1 MKIGL
6 YGGIANNIYV
16 FGKALAAAGADV
28 CFIRDRSD
36 HYPFSQPAWEDM
48 EFRLPYAEVPQA
60 AGWPWERWEAVERR
74 HGWQAP
80 AWLFDPPASP
90 VALPALPSG
99 PRNPLDAL
107 WLRQHL
113 AAPYRSSV
121 LIKMRECDALLVCG
135 IEGSIFAL
143 LSGKPFV
150 IWPHGG
156 DMMIAAGLLQPSWRR
171 LRERVAYGVVR
182 RLLMSAFANAVCIG
196 SHEPTGI
203 STDYYGAEGY
213 IRRQKIAFLP
223 IPIPVRP
230 RPPAPERRRALDG
243 LLGEMGLRVPQDA
256 IVGFVP
262 SRLDY
267 EWKGQDRLLQA
278 LVQLEQQGRSGRLRL
293 VFSGWGNDFHAAQRF
308 AADHGIADRLLF
320 LDSALSK
327 PLLFKY
333 YLAADFVIDQFINGM
348 YGTAAL
354 EAMACGAPL
363 LTWLNDAYERPWG
376 APPVIQS
383 RNADDIAA
391 ALGRILDGSIDL
403 ERTGRSLQEWL
414 GRVHNPGSAV
424 RDLLKK
430 FEGN

>member
-16 FGKALAAAGADV
+16 FAKALAAGGADV

-36 HYPFSQPAWEDM
+36 HYPFSQPAWEDL
-48 EFRLPYAEVPQA
+48 EFRLPYAEVPKV
-60 AGWPWERWEAVERR
+60 AGWPWARWEAVERR
-74 HGWQAP
+74 EGWEAP
-80 AWLFDPPASP
+80 SWLFDPPAAP
-90 VALPALPSG
+90 VPVRNLPSG
-99 PRNPLDAL
+99 TGNPLDAR
-107 WLRQHL
+107 WLRQYL
-113 AAPYRSSV
+113 AGPYRSSI
-121 LIKMRECDALLVCG
+121 LLKMRECDALLACG
-135 IEGSIFAL
+135 IEGSILAF

-156 DMMIAAGLLQPSWRR
+156 DMMIAAGLLQPPWRR
-171 LRERVAYGVVR
+171 LRERIAHNSMR
-182 RLLMSAFANAVCIG
+182 RYLVSAFAKAICIG
-196 SHEPTGI
+196 NHEPTGI
-203 STDYYGAEGY
+203 STDYYGAEDY

-223 IPIPVRP
+223 IPIPVRS
-230 RPPAPERRRALDG
+230 RPAATERRRALDG
-243 LLGEMGLRVPQDA
+243 LLAAMGLQVPHDA

-278 LVQLEQQGRSGRLRL
+278 LVRLERQGRSGRLRL
-293 VFSGWGNDFHAAQRF
+293 VFSGWGNDFRAAQRF
-308 AADHGIADRLLF
+308 AAEHGIAERLLF

-376 APPVIQS
+376 APPVIQARS
-383 RNADDIAA
+383 ADDIAA

-403 ERTGRSLQEWL
+403 EQTGRSLQEWL
-414 GRVHNPGSAV
+414 GRVHHPGSVV

-430 FEGN
+430 LDGD